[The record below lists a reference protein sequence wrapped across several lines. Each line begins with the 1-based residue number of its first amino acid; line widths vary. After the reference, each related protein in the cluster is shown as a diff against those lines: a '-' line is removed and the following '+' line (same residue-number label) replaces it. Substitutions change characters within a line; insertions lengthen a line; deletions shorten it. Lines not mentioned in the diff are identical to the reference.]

1 MKIGVYFKH
10 NKELLILIIM
20 FKKLLLVCLYLN
32 INNINSLTNDNFLFY
47 IIDNDIKNITINK
60 QNDLSSKSIN
70 KNKAFPFVRVPSK
83 NNNNKEKKRKSLRNG
98 TRNKRKYF
106 QYNLN
111 YIQVNKTKF

>member
-20 FKKLLLVCLYLN
+20 FKKLLLLCLYLN
-32 INNINSLTNDNFLFY
+32 INNINSLTNDNFIFY
-47 IIDNDIKNITINK
+47 IIDNDIKNISMNK
-60 QNDLSSKSIN
+60 QKNFSRKLIN
-70 KNKAFPFVRVPSK
+70 KNIAFPFIKAPSK

-98 TRNKRKYF
+98 TRKKRNNL

-111 YIQVNKTKF
+111 YLPLNKTKY